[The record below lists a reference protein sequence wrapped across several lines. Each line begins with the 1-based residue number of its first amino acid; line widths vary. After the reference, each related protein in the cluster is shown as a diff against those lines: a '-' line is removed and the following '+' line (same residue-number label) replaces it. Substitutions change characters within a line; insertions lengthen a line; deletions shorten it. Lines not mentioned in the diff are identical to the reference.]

1 MLIGFLAPLS
11 DPEGIERLA
20 ARGVVAFAMES
31 IPRTTRAQAMDALSS
46 QSTVAGYKA
55 TLLAADRLPRL
66 FPLLMTAAGT
76 VAPAKVLVLG
86 AGVAGLQA
94 IATARRLGAVV
105 SGFDVRPAV
114 REQVES
120 LGATFLDLGVTGA
133 ETEGGYAAELSP
145 EQQAR
150 QQAALEERIPEM
162 DVVITTALIPGRPA
176 PRLIPAAAVER
187 MRPGSVIVD
196 LAAEAGGNCELT
208 EPGEEVERGGVTIVG
223 FTDLASQMPYHASQ
237 LYARNVTA
245 LLLHLAP
252 EGELAL
258 DFDDEITAGACVT
271 GREVD
276 GVTDSSFLLELT
288 ILVLAIFL
296 GFEVISKVPTLLH
309 TPLMSGTNA
318 IHGIVIVGAILVAG
332 RPDADTLTQVVGFFA
347 VVLGTANAVGGFV
360 VTDRMLEMFKRKP
373 SDGSPVSENLTEF
386 LYLVTIVTFILAL
399 RFLSSPKRARLGNQ
413 VGAAGMALAIVVT
426 LAQDLENYKWIA
438 LAMAIGAVIGV
449 VGARRVKMTAMPQM
463 VALFNGV
470 GGGAVALIA
479 LAEFHNLA
487 PAAGRLDLN
496 LSLAM
501 IVSAIIGSISFAGS
515 LIAFAKL
522 QELIGGRPIVYP
534 GQKPVN
540 ALVIA
545 AALGLAA
552 VILVG
557 PGVAVAARRR
567 DRRRADLRRPLR
579 APDRRRRHAGRDLA
593 PERLHRARGLRGRL
607 RPARERPDRQ
617 RRARR
622 RVRHAAD
629 AADGPRDEPVDHE
642 RPLRRV
648 RADPDRHRSGARR
661 RPHAPARRRRTT
673 SRSCSR
679 TRAG

>member
-1 MLIGFLAPLS
+1 MLPGAGAVVRVGRPSADEVAELEPGTVLIGFLAPLS

-55 TLLAADRLPRL
+55 TILAADRLPRL

-120 LGATFLDLGVTGA
+120 LGASFLDLGVTGA

-145 EQQAR
+145 EQQAQ
-150 QQAALEERIPEM
+150 QQAALEERIPDM

-223 FTDLASQMPYHASQ
+223 YTDLASRMPYHASQ
-237 LYARNVTA
+237 LYARNVSA

-252 EGELAL
+252 GGELTL

-276 GVTDSSFLLELT
+276 GMSHPSFLLELT

-332 RPDADTLTQVVGFFA
+332 RPDADSLTQILGFFA
-347 VVLGTANAVGGFV
+347 VILGTANAVGGFV

-373 SDGSPVSENLTEF
+373 SARDTDREPSE
-386 LYLVTIVTFILAL
+386 
-399 RFLSSPKRARLGNQ
+399 R
-413 VGAAGMALAIVVT
+413 
-426 LAQDLENYKWIA
+426 
-438 LAMAIGAVIGV
+438 
-449 VGARRVKMTAMPQM
+449 
-463 VALFNGV
+463 
-470 GGGAVALIA
+470 
-479 LAEFHNLA
+479 
-487 PAAGRLDLN
+487 
-496 LSLAM
+496 
-501 IVSAIIGSISFAGS
+501 
-515 LIAFAKL
+515 
-522 QELIGGRPIVYP
+522 
-534 GQKPVN
+534 KP
-540 ALVIA
+540 
-545 AALGLAA
+545 
-552 VILVG
+552 
-557 PGVAVAARRR
+557 
-567 DRRRADLRRPLR
+567 D
-579 APDRRRRHAGRDLA
+579 
-593 PERLHRARGLRGRL
+593 
-607 RPARERPDRQ
+607 
-617 RRARR
+617 
-622 RVRHAAD
+622 
-629 AADGPRDEPVDHE
+629 
-642 RPLRRV
+642 
-648 RADPDRHRSGARR
+648 
-661 RPHAPARRRRTT
+661 
-673 SRSCSR
+673 
-679 TRAG
+679 